1 MVCCVR
7 DCQYL
12 ARCHSSGKNNLPGSP
27 FKKERKEKGP
37 PRNRGTV
44 SLGETWRKNRKSGQ
58 TALSDRFSGIDKRLA
73 CVRIRSGH
81 QGCQVPNDVLA
92 HASYQIASFLGDG
105 DHDFTAVFGCAHAF
119 QVAHF
124 L

>member
-12 ARCHSSGKNNLPGSP
+12 ARCHNSGKNNLPGSP
-27 FKKERKEKGP
+27 FKKERKEKGL

-44 SLGETWRKNRKSGQ
+44 SPGETGRKNRKSGQ
-58 TALSDRFSGIDKRLA
+58 TALSDGFSGIGKRLA
-73 CVRIRSGH
+73 CVRIA
-81 QGCQVPNDVLA
+81 P
-92 HASYQIASFLGDG
+92 FLGDG
-105 DHDFTAVFGCAHAF
+105 DHDFAAVFGCAHAF